1 MVNNIIYQKKV
12 IFLIIMDDYNFQL
25 VLARLKKI
33 ENINDQNEI
42 KTEIKRFIKFI
53 EFEIF
58 VEKYKNKNK

>member
-1 MVNNIIYQKKV
+1 
-12 IFLIIMDDYNFQL
+12 MDDYNFQL